1 VKIDLAIERTAEAER
16 ELAEELLQVGE
27 RHRTD
32 HDVFH
37 LTRSRAQQAQANLER
52 LSRAAARYG
61 TTVDGEPSA
70 GGGVFG
76 TVREKT
82 SELLGRRPEA
92 GLLLLADLEQLHLR
106 AARASLAWTALA
118 QAAQAA
124 KDPELLSIASE
135 SHAETLRTLRWT
147 TQKVKEAA
155 PQALATG

>member
-1 VKIDLAIERTAEAER
+1 VKIDVAIERTAEAER

-27 RHRTD
+27 RHSAE

-37 LTRSRAQQAQANLER
+37 VAHARAEQAEANLER
-52 LSRAAARYG
+52 LARAAARYG
-61 TTVDGEPSA
+61 TTVDREPSGG
-70 GGGVFG
+70 GGGVVG
-76 TVREKT
+76 AVREKT

-92 GLLLLADLEQLHLR
+92 GLLLLTDLEQLHLR

-124 KDPELLSIASE
+124 KDPELLSITSE
-135 SHAETLRTLRWT
+135 SHPETLRTLRWT

-155 PQALATG
+155 PQALAT

>member
-1 VKIDLAIERTAEAER
+1 VKVDLAIERTAEAER
-16 ELAEELLQVGE
+16 ELAEELLQVGG
-27 RHRTD
+27 RHSAE

-37 LTRSRAQQAQANLER
+37 ITRTRAEVAQANLER

-61 TTVDGEPSA
+61 TAVDREPSA
-70 GGGVFG
+70 GGGVIG

-124 KDPELLSIASE
+124 KDRELLSIASE
-135 SHAETLRTLRWT
+135 CHPETLRTLRWT

-155 PQALATG
+155 PQALASG

>member
-1 VKIDLAIERTAEAER
+1 MKLDLAIERTAEAER
-16 ELAEELLQVGE
+16 ELAEELIQVGE
-27 RHRTD
+27 RHSAE

-37 LTRSRAQQAQANLER
+37 LARSRAQQAQANLER
-52 LSRAAARYG
+52 LSDVAERYG
-61 TTVDGEPSA
+61 ATVDGEPSA
-70 GGGVFG
+70 GGGVIG
-76 TVREKT
+76 AVREKT

-106 AARASLAWTALA
+106 ASRTSLAWTALA

-124 KDPELLSIASE
+124 RDEELLSVTSQC
-135 SHAETLRTLRWT
+135 HAETLRTLRWT